1 MPELDV
7 ALREL
12 GRNVEFPPTP
22 DLASAVRGRLGE
34 RRRSWRRPVAIA
46 LILLVVALGAALA
59 VPAARTALL
68 DWLGIRGA
76 RIVRVDELPPVPAT
90 RNLDLGRPV
99 TLAEARRLAP
109 WLLVPDDAPDRVYFS
124 TAIPGGK
131 VDFLWGTPTSVRLL
145 LTQFRAQQT
154 YIEKLV
160 EPGARAEQVDVGDRG
175 VWLED
180 PHVFAFR
187 DRDGV
192 FREETARLAG
202 KTLLWEQ
209 GDVTLRLEGKLS
221 KDEAL
226 RIARSAG

>member
-22 DLASAVRGRLGE
+22 DLASTVRSRLGE
-34 RRRSWRRPVAIA
+34 RQLWRRPVAIA
-46 LILLVVALGAALA
+46 FAVLVVALGAALA
-59 VPAARTALL
+59 VPAARSALL
-68 DWLGIRGA
+68 DWLGLRGA
-76 RIVRVDELPPVPAT
+76 EIVRVEKLPPVPT
-90 RNLDLGRPV
+90 TGDLDLGRPV

-124 TAIPGGK
+124 TAIPDGK

-145 LTQFRAQQT
+145 LTQFRAQHT
-154 YIEKLV
+154 FIEKLL
-160 EPGARAEQVDVGDRG
+160 EPEARAEHVEVGDLG
-175 VWLED
+175 IWID
-180 PHVFAFR
+180 DTHVFAFR

-192 FREETARLAG
+192 FREETSRLAG

-209 GDVTLRLEGKLS
+209 GDVTLRLEGKLT

>member
-1 MPELDV
+1 MAELDL

-12 GRNVEFPPTP
+12 GRSVEFPPTP
-22 DLASAVRGRLGE
+22 DLVSAVRGRLGE
-34 RRRSWRRPVAIA
+34 RRSWRRPVAIA
-46 LILLVVALGAALA
+46 LTLLVVSLGAALA

-76 RIVRVDELPPVPAT
+76 RIVRVDKLPPVPAT
-90 RNLDLGRPV
+90 GNLDLGRPV
-99 TLAEARRLAP
+99 ELAEARRLAP
-109 WLLVPDDAPDRVYFS
+109 WLLVPADAPDRAYFS

-131 VDFLWGTPTSVRLL
+131 VNLLWGTPTSVRLL
-145 LTQFRAQQT
+145 LTEFRAQET
-154 YIEKLV
+154 FIEKLLEPEAEAKPV
-160 EPGARAEQVDVGDRG
+160 EVGDRG
-175 VWLED
+175 VWLEA

-187 DRDGV
+187 DGDGV

-209 GDVTLRLEGKLS
+209 GDVMLRLEGELS

>member
-1 MPELDV
+1 MAELDV

-12 GRNVEFPPTP
+12 GRNVEFPQTP
-22 DLASAVRGRLGE
+22 DLAAAVRRRLGK
-34 RRRSWRRPVAIA
+34 RRWAWRRSVAIA
-46 LILLVVALGAALA
+46 LTLLVVALGAALA

-76 RIVRVDELPPVPAT
+76 RIVRVDKLPPVPAT
-90 RNLDLGRPV
+90 GNLDLGRPV
-99 TLAEARRLAP
+99 ELAEARRLAP
-109 WLLVPDDAPDRVYFS
+109 WLLVPADAPDRAYFS

-131 VDFLWGTPTSVRLL
+131 VNLLWGTPTSVRLL
-145 LTQFRAQQT
+145 LTEFRARETFIQKL
-154 YIEKLV
+154 IEP
-160 EPGARAEQVDVGDRG
+160 ETTAQRVDVGDLG

-180 PHVFAFR
+180 AHVFAYN
-187 DRDGV
+187 DRAGV
-192 FREETARLAG
+192 FREETSRLAG